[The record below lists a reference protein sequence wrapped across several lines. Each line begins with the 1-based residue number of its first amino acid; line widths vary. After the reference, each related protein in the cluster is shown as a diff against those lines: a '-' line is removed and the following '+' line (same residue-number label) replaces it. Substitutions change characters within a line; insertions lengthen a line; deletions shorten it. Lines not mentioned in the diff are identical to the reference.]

1 MLLDTVEGLTSRCLV
16 VIDVLFCIV
25 RTFLTVSQELEKSKL
40 CVRCG
45 LVALDLDLDSSMLIT
60 KPDEY
65 HSLVMKIS
73 KRKYLAK
80 KPISFTMK
88 TDRQK

>member
-1 MLLDTVEGLTSRCLV
+1 MLLDTVEELTSRCLV

-45 LVALDLDLDSSMLIT
+45 LVALDLDLDSSLLII
-60 KPDEY
+60 KPDF
-65 HSLVMKIS
+65 
-73 KRKYLAK
+73 AK
-80 KPISFTMK
+80 KQISFTK
-88 TDRQK
+88 ETDRQKRIANLIVWLNP